1 MEIKAYCNKN
11 NKVMNIFFESEI
23 NNIPPEK
30 IKKNELKECKNLE
43 KLLKKYINGK
53 EVNFKKYYDL
63 NLLNITEFEKKVY
76 KETLKIPRGKLKTYK
91 EIGENINSKGYRA
104 IGNALNKNP
113 IPIIIPCHRVIG
125 SNKKLTGFRGELTMK
140 KKLLEKEGL
149 KIKNEKVI
157 I

>member
-63 NLLNITEFEKKVY
+63 SFVDLQILLASEIHEQRLSALLILVDQYQKNIQNKSDIVQFY
-76 KETLKIPRGKLKTYK
+76 LKNTQY
-91 EIGENINSKGYRA
+91 YRNCNDC
-104 IGNALNKNP
+104 GCLWFCCHDCKN
-113 IPIIIPCHRVIG
+113 
-125 SNKKLTGFRGELTMK
+125 
-140 KKLLEKEGL
+140 
-149 KIKNEKVI
+149 
-157 I
+157 

>member
-53 EVNFKKYYDL
+53 EINFEKYYDL

-76 KETLKIPRGKLKTYK
+76 KETLKINTKR
-91 EIGENINSKGYRA
+91 
-104 IGNALNKNP
+104 
-113 IPIIIPCHRVIG
+113 
-125 SNKKLTGFRGELTMK
+125 
-140 KKLLEKEGL
+140 
-149 KIKNEKVI
+149 KI
-157 I
+157 